1 MRNITSKIVRSL
13 NEALDNPTN
22 EPVVTNED
30 TVGVVTPKEVHQC
43 EKCSAFYLVNESV
56 EVSQCP
62 ECGGDGKLFRKLEE
76 VQEIEPEPEQKAK
89 LTEEEE
95 EELKSEADLVVSE
108 ALKLLDNNDYRKF
121 NESYRSRVKVNT
133 KGELEALVES
143 KNGKSITSSRKMTSR
158 QKSAYR
164 LSERYTPAPKAN
176 SKKLESIKLHRQVLR
191 IKNES
196 RAVKLQA
203 CKILERQGAKYDFTK
218 FNESLNK
225 FINERFK
232 INRRI
237 LEDIADDEE
246 VKSELD
252 NMTTDEIADQ
262 VEAVIKDTGLE
273 VINKDVDVD
282 GDTATVSIR
291 VEDNDQEEVHTA
303 ELEDV
308 LSDVFEKPVEIVGPN
323 QSEGDKSVVDL
334 AVVINPD
341 EPQNEDLDPEDPPED
356 PEIPAADPE
365 DLEKDPEKPL
375 SECDDP
381 ELKKN
386 KSVKVNEKFAEGTGN
401 TPLFALKAIE
411 SAGNAPE
418 FLAHDDSVV
427 SGNEENAEDLARV
440 FVSEEAAKK
449 YLDSAGIADKF
460 IPVSITIVTNESLE
474 DPKSKEDD
482 EVFENED
489 GFFKKDKD
497 GNVVQIDESEYN
509 AKKDMSSEVNR
520 IKESMKRRRRVKR

>member
-1 MRNITSKIVRSL
+1 MKSITSKIVRSL
-13 NEALDNPTN
+13 NESIDNSSL
-22 EPVVTNED
+22 VTNEEE
-30 TVGVVTPKEVHQC
+30 VGVVAPKEVHQC
-43 EKCSAFYLVNESV
+43 DECHNFYLVNEPS
-56 EVSQCP
+56 ESSKCP
-62 ECGGDGKLFRKLEE
+62 ECGGPGKLYKKLDESE
-76 VQEIEPEPEQKAK
+76 VVKPEDEVNK
-89 LTEEEE
+89 LTEDEE
-95 EELKSEADLVVSE
+95 EELRSEADMIVSE
-108 ALKLLDNNDYRKF
+108 ALDLLNKNDYHKF
-121 NESYRSRVKVNT
+121 NESYRPRVRVNS
-133 KGELEALVES
+133 KGQLEALVES
-143 KNGKSITSSRKMTSR
+143 KGHTVTASRRMTSR
-158 QKSAYR
+158 QKTAYK
-164 LSERYTPAPKAN
+164 LSERYTPAIKKVDN
-176 SKKLESIKLHRQVLR
+176 KKLESIKLHRQELL

-203 CKILERQGAKYDFTK
+203 CKLLERQGASYDFNK
-218 FNESLNK
+218 FNKSMNK
-225 FINERFK
+225 FISERIK
-232 INRRI
+232 VSRRI

-246 VKSELD
+246 IGKSELD

-262 VEAVIKDTGLE
+262 VETVIKDTGLE
-273 VINKDVDVD
+273 VINKDVDID
-282 GDTATVSIR
+282 GDTATVSVR
-291 VEDNDQEEVHTA
+291 VEDNDQSEVHTS

-308 LSDVFEKPVEIVGPN
+308 LSDVFDKPVEIVGPN

-356 PEIPAADPE
+356 PKIPAADPE

-509 AKKDMSSEVNR
+509 AKKDMSSEVSR
-520 IKESMKRRRRVKR
+520 IKESMKRRRRIRK